1 MKMNPMREIEIEKV
15 VLHCTTADQQKLE
28 RYMKLLELI
37 SGRKPVKTLARKR
50 IPSFKI
56 RPGLPIGC
64 KVTLRK
70 EHAKKILKLLLTG
83 VKEIKQEQFGEGHL
97 NFGIKEYIDIPSLQ
111 FQRDIGILGFDV
123 SVVLKRKGGFK
134 KEGKK
139 RCKIGKKHKITKE
152 ETIDFFKKNFN
163 INLKTS

>member
-1 MKMNPMREIEIEKV
+1 MNPMREIELEKV
-15 VLHCTTADQQKLE
+15 VLHCSTADQQKLE
-28 RYMKLLELI
+28 RYMKLLKLI
-37 SGRKPVKTLARKR
+37 SGKKPVKTLAKKR

-70 EHAKKILKLLLTG
+70 EEAKKVLKLVLTG
-83 VKEIKQEQFGEGHL
+83 VKEIKEEQFGPGYL

-123 SVVLKRKGGFK
+123 SAVLRRKGFK
-134 KEGKK
+134 KEGRKK
-139 RCKIGKKHKITKE
+139 CKIGKKHKITKA
-152 ETIDFFKKNFN
+152 ETIEFFKKNFN
-163 INLKTS
+163 INLKT